1 MAPGTHG
8 VVHKVPSSSTS
19 FYNYLAIA
27 GTDYVC
33 MGFRCVIIYYDI
45 VQSVCLVADR

>member
-1 MAPGTHG
+1 MARAHM

-27 GTDYVC
+27 GTDYVRTVS
-33 MGFRCVIIYYDI
+33 GVTIYYDI
-45 VQSVCLVADR
+45 VPSVW